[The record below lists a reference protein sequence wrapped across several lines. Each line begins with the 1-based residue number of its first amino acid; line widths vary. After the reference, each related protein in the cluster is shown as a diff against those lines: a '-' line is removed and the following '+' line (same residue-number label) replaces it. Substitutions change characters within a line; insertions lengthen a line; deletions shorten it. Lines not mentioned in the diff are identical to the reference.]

1 MDVTMV
7 GTEADVTMVG
17 MEVDVITEV
26 MMDGI
31 IEVYTVNLGVFAMKV
46 VVGQAQVAQVALNF
60 LMIG

>member
-1 MDVTMV
+1 MV